1 MAAARRIAQIGAG
14 RVIAVLV
21 REHAVEHQ
29 DFFTAGVAVGIKVRT
44 GGVAHDAGGA
54 CDWVSPAFP
63 DTFGKLMSLLEV
75 SDAEKAIH
83 SGVQG

>member
-1 MAAARRIAQIGAG
+1 MKQ
-14 RVIAVLV
+14 LV
-21 REHAVEHQ
+21 A
-29 DFFTAGVAVGIKVRT
+29 T
-44 GGVAHDAGGA
+44 DAWKKELA
-54 CDWVSPAFP
+54 DNNWVSPAFP